1 MNMDWAKKSPAA
13 LVGACL
19 VLATLIFLFD
29 LTTPRGVAGAA
40 PYIALVLLGFWA
52 PWWHFVYLLAGLASL
67 FTVVDYYASAD
78 VGIPTWMVLFNRG
91 LALLTVWLAA
101 MFCSLIKKNEG
112 KFRAAIDHA
121 SDGIVNFDPEGI
133 IESFNQGAERIF
145 GYAQGEIVGQSVG
158 LLIPIAHNAVHEHL
172 IANFPDRG
180 IAGMINKVS
189 LFQARHKNGKVFPIE
204 VSVSPVRQGAHLSY
218 IGILRDIS
226 ERAEA
231 EERIQILS
239 RAIEQS
245 PVSVVITDPQGI
257 IEYVNAKFTETS
269 GYAPVEVIGKNT
281 NILKSLEAQPN
292 QYQALWETISS
303 GKEWRGTF
311 QNVNKRGDPYWE
323 SAVVSPIRNAAGAIT
338 HYLSVKEDITE
349 RLATEKQLA
358 HALKLE
364 ATGQLTSGIAHDFN
378 NILTIISG
386 NLQLLMDEDAIRENA
401 ELKEILADVLSAAND
416 GAELVNRL
424 LLLLRKSKPTASHVY
439 VNRLLTNLRNLL
451 ARMLDKTIEVTVEVG
466 KDVHTTFVDPYQ
478 LESAILNLAV
488 NARDAMPAGGTL
500 RIESSLKTVDAH
512 TPTGNPVLRP
522 GSYLAIKVSDTG
534 AGMDAEVLS
543 HVLEPFYTTKA
554 EGKGTGLGLSMVH
567 AFAKRSGGDV
577 HIESSPGA
585 GTAIT
590 LYLPESTPHGEEQK
604 GRPAPDYLPTGN
616 ETILVVEDNPNVRRF
631 AVRTLKNLGYQVVE
645 TDNSDAAVE
654 VMTRGNPA
662 IDLLFSDIVI
672 PGKNNGFSL
681 ASWVKARDPNIRVL
695 LTTGITP
702 GLLDAQ
708 IDHDENFILL
718 RKPYTLE
725 RLAFAVR
732 ERLNS

>member
-1 MNMDWAKKSPAA
+1 MNMDWAKRSPAA
-13 LVGACL
+13 LVGVCL
-19 VLATLIFLFD
+19 ALAALIFLFD
-29 LTTPRGVAGAA
+29 LSHPRGVSSGS

-67 FTVVDYYASAD
+67 FTVLDYYASAD
-78 VGIPTWMVLFNRG
+78 VGIPIWVVLFNRG
-91 LALLTVWLAA
+91 LTLLIIWSAA
-101 MFCSLIKKNEG
+101 MFCTLIKKNEG

-121 SDGIVNFDPEGI
+121 SDGIVNFDPVGI
-133 IESFNQGAERIF
+133 IESFNNGAERIF
-145 GYAQGEIVGQSVG
+145 GYAQGEIVGQSIGV
-158 LLIPIAHNAVHEHL
+158 LIPIAHNAVHEQL

-180 IAGMINKVS
+180 IAGMLNKVG

-204 VSVSPVRQGAHLSY
+204 VSVSPARQGAQLSY

-226 ERAEA
+226 ERVEA
-231 EERIQILS
+231 EERIQVLS

-281 NILKSLEAQPN
+281 NILKSLEARPD
-292 QYQALWETISS
+292 QYQELWETITS

-311 QNVNKRGDPYWE
+311 QNVNKNGDPYWE
-323 SAVVSPIRNAAGAIT
+323 SAVVSPIRNAEGAIT

-401 ELKEILADVLSAAND
+401 DLKEILTDVLSAAND

-424 LLLLRKSKPTASHVY
+424 LLLLRKNKPAASHVY

-466 KDVHTTFVDPYQ
+466 RDVNTTFVDPYQ

-488 NARDAMPAGGTL
+488 NARDAMPAGGAL
-500 RIESSLKTVDAH
+500 RIESSLATVDAH
-512 TPTGNPVLRP
+512 NPAGNAVLRP
-522 GSYLAIKVSDTG
+522 GSYIAIKISDTG
-534 AGMDAEVLS
+534 SGMDAEVLS

-554 EGKGTGLGLSMVH
+554 EGKGSGLGLSMVH
-567 AFAKRSGGDV
+567 AFAKRSGGEV
-577 HIESSPGA
+577 RIESRPGA
-585 GTAIT
+585 GTTIT
-590 LYLPESTPHGEEQK
+590 LYLPESTPQAEEQK
-604 GRPAPDYLPTGN
+604 GLPNPEYLPTGA

-645 TDNSDAAVE
+645 TDNSDTAVE
-654 VMTRGNPA
+654 VLTRGDPA

-681 ASWVKARDPNIRVL
+681 ASWVKSRDPRCRVL

-708 IDHDENFILL
+708 IDHDESFTLL

-732 ERLNS
+732 ERLND